1 MFHDIYTF
9 LSRQIITP
17 TLKHKCRIFP
27 AKDLRQYSNLRSN
40 EMSQMLGANW
50 LYINKFSKKSFQLS
64 PNLLLFLP
72 ILFLF
77 ILFIKMILILLI

>member
-40 EMSQMLGANW
+40 EMSQMLGAN
-50 LYINKFSKKSFQLS
+50 
-64 PNLLLFLP
+64 
-72 ILFLF
+72 
-77 ILFIKMILILLI
+77 